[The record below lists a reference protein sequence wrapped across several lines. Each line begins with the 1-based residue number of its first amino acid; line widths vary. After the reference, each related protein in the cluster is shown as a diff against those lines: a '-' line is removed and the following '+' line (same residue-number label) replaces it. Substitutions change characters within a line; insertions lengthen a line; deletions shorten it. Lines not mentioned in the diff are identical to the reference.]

1 MRGGRESAR
10 FLTES
15 GKMDWINIAFWVIGT
30 LIAVLGPMILLH
42 ELGHFI
48 TAKLAG
54 VRVEEFG
61 FGFPPR
67 MLKLW
72 HGQGYFDI
80 GSTRI
85 VVPRRLKKLPAQ
97 LLAGSYAEAITS
109 QRRKDGTYILHEL
122 EMLDEETEDV
132 SPKREM
138 VGENVR
144 IRGAVT
150 EVERGTIYSL
160 NWLPMGAFV
169 RLTGEEADFSDPHS
183 LAAQPKLQRILVMG
197 AGAALNIMAAFVL
210 MVSVYLTG
218 LPEKWVV
225 QVYDVLPGTAAAKA
239 GLQPR
244 DVILSVGGERL
255 EEGPAELQRLVQA
268 APGQIV
274 DLTILRDGKEITV
287 TAEPEPRECQP
298 DEGNCV
304 PGAGFLG
311 ITMNLWPDRTSL
323 RRYNLFGAVQASVAD
338 LTTIVQTI
346 ATLPVQLV
354 QGTVSV
360 QEARPVSVVGASQI
374 LTFFLQQSLEWQIAF
389 PVLRGAALI
398 SLALGLT
405 NLLPLPA
412 FDGGRILF
420 VLIEAVRG
428 RRIAPEREAVVHLI
442 GLVILIVLMGLVMF
456 YDIINPVISW
466 SWLSR

>member
-1 MRGGRESAR
+1 
-10 FLTES
+10 
-15 GKMDWINIAFWVIGT
+15 MDWINIAFWVIGT

-48 TAKLAG
+48 TAKLTG

-72 HGQGYFDI
+72 HGKGYFDI

-85 VVPRRLKKLPAQ
+85 VIPRRFKGLPPQ
-97 LLAGSYAEAITS
+97 LLTGSYAEAITS
-109 QRRKDGTYILHEL
+109 QRQEDGTYTLHEL
-122 EMLDEETEDV
+122 EMRDEETEDV

-138 VGENVR
+138 VDEKVR
-144 IRGAVT
+144 IRGEVT
-150 EVERGTIYSL
+150 EVERGTIYSF

-183 LAAQPKLQRILVMG
+183 LAAQPKLQRMLVMG
-197 AGAALNIMAAFVL
+197 AGAALNILAALVL
-210 MVSVYLTG
+210 MVSVYITG
-218 LPEKWVV
+218 LPERWVV
-225 QVYDVLPGTAAAKA
+225 QVYDVMPGTAAEAA
-239 GLQPR
+239 GLLPH
-244 DVILSVGGERL
+244 DVILAVDGERL
-255 EEGPAELQRLVQA
+255 EEGPAQLQSLIQD
-268 APGQIV
+268 APGQATV
-274 DLTILRDGKEITV
+274 LTVSRGDREMTL
-287 TAEPEPRECQP
+287 TAEPRPRECQQ
-298 DEGNCV
+298 DEPGCV
-304 PGAGFLG
+304 AGTGFLG
-311 ITMNLWPDRTSL
+311 ITMNVWPDRASL
-323 RRYNLFGAVQASVAD
+323 RHYSLFEAVQASTAD
-338 LTTIVQTI
+338 LTAIVQMI
-346 ATLPVQLV
+346 ATLPAQLV
-354 QGTVSV
+354 RGTVSI

-374 LTFFLQQSLEWQIAF
+374 LTFFLQQSLEWRMAF

-428 RRIAPEREAVVHLI
+428 RRIAPEREAVVHFI

>member
-1 MRGGRESAR
+1 
-10 FLTES
+10 
-15 GKMDWINIAFWVIGT
+15 MDWINIGFWVVGT

-48 TAKLAG
+48 AAKLTG

-72 HGQGYFDI
+72 HGKGYFDI

-85 VVPRRLKKLPAQ
+85 VVPRRLKGLPAR
-97 LLAGSYAEAITS
+97 LLVGSCAEAITS
-109 QRRKDGTYILHEL
+109 QRQGNGTYILHQL
-122 EMLDEETEDV
+122 TMLDEETEDV

-138 VGENVR
+138 VGEEVR
-144 IRGAVT
+144 TRGEVT

-169 RLTGEEADFSDPHS
+169 RLTGEETDFSDPHS
-183 LAAQPKLQRILVMG
+183 LVAKPKLQRILVMG
-197 AGAALNIMAAFVL
+197 AGAALNILAAFVL

-218 LPEKWVV
+218 LPERWVV
-225 QVYDVLPGTAAAKA
+225 QVYDVMPGTAAEEA

-244 DVILSVGGERL
+244 DVILAVDGERL
-255 EEGPAELQRLVQA
+255 EEGPVHLQRIIQA
-268 APGQIV
+268 APERPTQ
-274 DLTILRDGKEITV
+274 LTVLRDDREIAVTTV
-287 TAEPEPRECQP
+287 PRPRECQQ
-298 DEGNCV
+298 DETGCV
-304 PGAGFLG
+304 AGTGFLG

-323 RRYNLFGAVQASVAD
+323 RHYNLFEATQASIAD
-338 LTTIVQTI
+338 LTVIAQMI
-346 ATLPVQLV
+346 ATLPAQLV
-354 QGTVSV
+354 KGTVTI

-374 LTFFLQQSLEWQIAF
+374 LTFFLQQSLEWQVAF

-428 RRIAPEREAVVHLI
+428 RRIAPEREAVVHFV
-442 GLVILIVLMGLVMF
+442 GMVILIVLMGLVMF

>member
-1 MRGGRESAR
+1 VKAPAFLPES
-10 FLTES
+10 
-15 GKMDWINIAFWVIGT
+15 KNMDWINIGFWVIGT

-42 ELGHFI
+42 ELGHFV
-48 TAKLAG
+48 TAKLTG

-72 HGQGYFDI
+72 HGEGYLDI

-85 VVPRRLKKLPAQ
+85 VVPRRLKGLPPP
-97 LLAGSYAEAITS
+97 LLVGSYAEAITS
-109 QRRKDGTYILHEL
+109 QRRDDGTYVLHKL
-122 EMLDEETEDV
+122 KMLDEETEDV

-138 VGENVR
+138 VGEKMR
-144 IRGAVT
+144 IRGEVT

-169 RLTGEEADFSDPHS
+169 RLTGEEADFADPHS
-183 LAAQPKLQRILVMG
+183 LAAKPKLQRILVMG
-197 AGAALNIMAAFVL
+197 AGATLNILAAFVL
-210 MVSVYLTG
+210 MISVYLTG
-218 LPEKWVV
+218 LPERWVV
-225 QVYDVLPGTAAAKA
+225 QVYDVVPGTAAEEA

-244 DVILSVGGERL
+244 DVILAVDGERL
-255 EEGPAELQRLVQA
+255 EEGPANLQRIIQA
-268 APGQIV
+268 APDRPL
-274 DLTILRDGKEITV
+274 DLTVLRDNREMTV
-287 TAEPEPRECQP
+287 TVVPRPRECQP
-298 DEGNCV
+298 DEPGCV
-304 PGAGFLG
+304 AGSGFLG
-311 ITMNLWPDRTSL
+311 ITMSLWPDRTSL
-323 RRYNLFGAVQASVAD
+323 HYYNLLEAAQASVTD
-338 LTTIVQTI
+338 LAAIVQAI
-346 ATLPVQLV
+346 VTLPMQLV
-354 QGTVSV
+354 KGTVTI

-374 LTFFLQQSLEWQIAF
+374 LTFFLQESLEWKMAF

-428 RRIAPEREAVVHLI
+428 RRVAPEREAVIHFI
-442 GLVILIVLMGLVMF
+442 GMVILIVLMGLVMF